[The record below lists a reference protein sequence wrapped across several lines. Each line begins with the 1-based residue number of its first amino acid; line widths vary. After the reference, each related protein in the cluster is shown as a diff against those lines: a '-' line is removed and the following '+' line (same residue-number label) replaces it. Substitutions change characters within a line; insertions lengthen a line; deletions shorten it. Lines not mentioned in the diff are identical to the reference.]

1 MRANAILRAVRTASL
16 PRLFLR
22 ACIGLAAF
30 PAAAASLALEVK
42 DARGAP
48 VEDAVAWVVPKGA
61 AAPRPKRDAEIA
73 QVDKEFVPLV
83 SVVQVGTLV
92 AFPNRDTIRH
102 HVYSFSPTKR
112 FEIKLY
118 VGTPA
123 APELFDKPGVVV
135 LGCNIHDHMIAY
147 LAVVDS
153 PWYGKSGKDGRIR
166 IEGLPAGEFEL
177 HAWHYAQSAR
187 IEARSVRLRG
197 DEAAELGFALPLKP
211 AAPRPPP
218 K

>member
-1 MRANAILRAVRTASL
+1 MASF
-16 PRLFLR
+16 PRLFFN
-22 ACIGLAAF
+22 ACICLATL
-30 PAAAASLALEVK
+30 PAAAASLVLEVK

-48 VEDAVAWVVPKGA
+48 VEDAVAWVIPKGA
-61 AAPRPKRDAEIA
+61 AAPRPRRDAAIE
-73 QVDKEFVPLV
+73 QVDRQFVPLV
-83 SVVQVGTLV
+83 TVVQTGTLV

-102 HVYSFSPTKR
+102 HIYSFSPAKR

-153 PWYGKSGKDGRIR
+153 PWHGKSGKDGRIR
-166 IEGLPAGEFEL
+166 IEGLRAGEFEL
-177 HAWHYAQSAR
+177 HAWHYAEAAR
-187 IEARSVRLRG
+187 LDARAVRLRG
-197 DEAAELGFALPLKP
+197 DESAEMAVSLPLKP
-211 AAPRPPP
+211 VAPRPAP

>member
-1 MRANAILRAVRTASL
+1 MRTAFL
-16 PRLFLR
+16 PSFFSR
-22 ACIGLAAF
+22 ALIGLAAL
-30 PAAAASLALEVK
+30 PAAAGSFVVEVR

-48 VEDAVAWVVPKGA
+48 IEDAVAWVVPKGA
-61 AAPRPKRDAEIA
+61 AAPRPKRDAEIE
-73 QVDKEFVPLV
+73 QVDKQFMPLV
-83 SVVQVGTLV
+83 SVVQTGTLV

-102 HVYSFSPTKR
+102 HVYSFSPAKA

-118 VGTPA
+118 VGTPT
-123 APELFDKPGVVV
+123 APVLFDKPGVVV

-153 PWYGKSGKDGRIR
+153 PWHGKSGKDGRVR
-166 IEGLPAGEFEL
+166 LEGLPAGEFEL

-187 IEARSVRLRG
+187 LDARPARLRG
-197 DEAAELGFALPLKP
+197 DESAEVSVTLPLKP
-211 AAPRPPP
+211 AAARLPP

>member
-1 MRANAILRAVRTASL
+1 M
-16 PRLFLR
+16 
-22 ACIGLAAF
+22 
-30 PAAAASLALEVK
+30 LEVK

-73 QVDKEFVPLV
+73 QVDKTFVPLV
-83 SVVQVGTLV
+83 TVVQAGTLV
-92 AFPNRDTIRH
+92 AFPNRDTTRH
-102 HVYSFSPTKR
+102 HVYSFSPAKR

-147 LAVVDS
+147 VAVVDS
-153 PWYGKSGKDGRIR
+153 PWHGKSGKDGRIR
-166 IEGLPAGEFEL
+166 LEGLPAGELDL
-177 HAWHYAQSAR
+177 HAWHYAQSAALD
-187 IEARSVRLRG
+187 ARPVQLRG
-197 DEAAELGFALPLKP
+197 DEAAAMPLTLPLKP
-211 AAPRPPP
+211 VAPRAPP